1 MKSFHAGFLEK
12 QRIPQNL
19 LRTIRLLGEY
29 KGKEEVFRQQSP
41 QVLETLRQNAII
53 QSTESSNRIEGV
65 VASHDRIVKLVQKKV
80 KPANRSEQ
88 EIAGYRDVLN
98 TIHANHANMSFSVN
112 LILQMHRDLLK
123 FTPDQGGRWKTTQ
136 NEIEEI
142 GPDGKKSI
150 RFTPVPPHL
159 TEETMRSLH
168 ERFSKATGS
177 HEFEPLLLIPAYIL
191 DFLCIHPFRDGNGRM
206 ARLISLLL
214 LYQSGFEV
222 GRFISLENIIE
233 DTRQSYY
240 DTLYASSQKWH
251 QGKHSLVPWWEYFLG
266 VMLLGSYREF
276 EKRAGKATRARGAKT
291 AIVLDVLERLPGE
304 FRMVDVERAAPNVT
318 REMIRV
324 VLNRMKKE
332 NRVYCEGR
340 GSAATWYKRNQ
351 DTTSGE

>member
-1 MKSFHAGFLEK
+1 MKSFVPGFFEK

-29 KGKEEVFRQQSP
+29 KGKEEVFKQQSP
-41 QVLETLRQNAII
+41 QVLETLRQAAVI

-65 VASHDRIVKLVQKKV
+65 VAPHDRIVKIVQKKV
-80 KPANRSEQ
+80 KPGNRSEQ

-98 TIHANHANMSFSVN
+98 TIHANHANMKFSVN

-123 FTPDQGGRWKTTQ
+123 FTTEKNGHWKTTQ

-142 GPDGKKSI
+142 GTDGKKSI
-150 RFTPVPPHL
+150 RFTPVAPHL
-159 TEETMRSLH
+159 TEDAMRSLH
-168 ERFSKATGS
+168 ERFNKATES
-177 HEFEPLLLIPAYIL
+177 QEFEPLLLIPAYVL

-214 LYQSGFEV
+214 LYQAGFAV

-233 DTRQSYY
+233 GTRESYY
-240 DTLYASSQKWH
+240 ETLYASSQKWH
-251 QGKHSLVPWWEYFLG
+251 QAKHSLVPWWEYFLG
-266 VMLLGSYREF
+266 VMLLTAYREF
-276 EKRAGKATRARGAKT
+276 ENRAGVLTTARGAKT
-291 AIVLDVLERLPGE
+291 ATVIDAIERLPSE

-324 VLNRMKKE
+324 VLNRLKKE
-332 NRVYCEGR
+332 KRVYCEGR
-340 GSAATWYKRNQ
+340 GSAATWHKQ
-351 DTTSGE
+351 G

>member
-1 MKSFHAGFLEK
+1 MKSFEPGFLDK

-29 KGKEEVFRQQSP
+29 KGKEEVFKQQSP
-41 QVLETLRQNAII
+41 QGLETLRQAAVI

-65 VASHDRIVKLVQKKV
+65 VASHDRIVKIVQKKA
-80 KPANRSEQ
+80 KPINRSEQ

-98 TIHANHANMSFSVN
+98 TIHANHANMKFTVN

-123 FTPDQGGRWKTTQ
+123 FTPETGGRWKTTQ

-150 RFTPVPPHL
+150 RFIPVAPHL
-159 TEETMRSLH
+159 TEDAMRSLH
-168 ERFSKATGS
+168 ERFNKAMES
-177 HEFEPLLLIPAYIL
+177 REFEPLLLIPAYVL
-191 DFLCIHPFRDGNGRM
+191 DFLCVHPFRDSNGRM

-214 LYQSGFEV
+214 LYQAGFEV

-240 DTLYASSQKWH
+240 DTLYASSQKWR
-251 QGKHSLVPWWEYFLG
+251 QARHSLVPWWEYFLG
-266 VMLLGSYREF
+266 VMLLGAYREF
-276 EKRAGKATRARGAKT
+276 EKRAGTLRTARGAKT
-291 AIVLDVLERLPGE
+291 ATVLDAIERLPNE
-304 FRMVDVERAAPNVT
+304 FRIVDVERAAPNVT

-324 VLNRMKKE
+324 VLNRLKKE
-332 NRVYCEGR
+332 KRVYCKGR
-340 GSAATWYKRNQ
+340 GSAATWYKQN
-351 DTTSGE
+351 

>member
-1 MKSFHAGFLEK
+1 MKSFAPGFLEK
-12 QRIPQNL
+12 QQIPQSL

-29 KGKEEVFRQQSP
+29 KGKEEVFKQQSP
-41 QVLETLRQNAII
+41 QGLETLRNAAVI

-65 VASHDRIVKLVQKKV
+65 IASHDRIVKIVQKKI

-98 TIHANHANMSFSVN
+98 TIHANHANMKFNVN
-112 LILQMHRDLLK
+112 HILQLHRDLFR
-123 FTPDQGGRWKTTQ
+123 FTTEKGGRWKSTQ
-136 NEIEEI
+136 NEIEQI

-150 RFTPVPPHL
+150 RFIPVAPHL
-159 TEETMRSLH
+159 TDDAMRSLH
-168 ERFSKATGS
+168 ERFDRATDS
-177 HEFEPLLLIPAYIL
+177 HQFETLLLIPAYVL

-206 ARLISLLL
+206 ARLISLWL

-222 GRFISLENIIE
+222 GRFISPETIIE
-233 DTRQSYY
+233 ETRQSYY

-266 VMLLGSYREF
+266 VMLLSAYREF
-276 EKRAGKATRARGAKT
+276 ERRSGTLTTTRGAKT
-291 AIVLDVLERLPGE
+291 ATVLDAIERLPNG

-324 VLNRMKKE
+324 VLNRLKE
-332 NRVYCEGR
+332 EKRVYCQGR
-340 GSAATWYKRNQ
+340 GSAAMWYKQ
-351 DTTSGE
+351 S